1 MKVKRWITGIAAVM
15 AAVCFEM
22 LPVQGAEHVSAL
34 EASREEGS
42 PITVKK
48 YGEEEDSDYSF
59 RLKRTDRS
67 TCTWTDTSGVSNP
80 KRFQQTGQG
89 VERWGQIV
97 TSDTQKGKISCYL
110 TNMGSYKGKN
120 TNLRITFTD
129 WDVYRTEEGKRYYP
143 LLGVAFSKTVDF
155 YGLLFSDIWYEAKL
169 EILDD
174 QGRPL
179 AVDMTYRAED
189 LDYGQ
194 IFGVKKGD
202 HPVGISVPQD
212 SRAYYIERDGF
223 YYFYAQNV
231 NSEEYDKDS
240 VQVQYKNT
248 SSFSLRVGGG
258 VAFPGSFTYSQYV
271 PEKIKNDYERF
282 EHYLIG
288 EPSADV
294 SDQMGAL
301 IGWIAG
307 SAKGYGPFT
316 PPVPTKLVDR
326 EEVHGEEPFT
336 YFINFKVPECQQ
348 ADYYQSLILTDP
360 VPEPLHVDQVKV
372 YDADNQTDVSSY
384 FSIQTSEGS
393 GNQVRVSV
401 RDPSTDWMYG
411 RAFEIR
417 IQVHKREDYTFGSS
431 NIVSNQASLAVDQKF
446 TKEVKNS
453 TDFILLSNHNGG

>member
-155 YGLLFSDIWYEAKL
+155 YGLLFSDIW
-169 EILDD
+169 
-174 QGRPL
+174 
-179 AVDMTYRAED
+179 
-189 LDYGQ
+189 
-194 IFGVKKGD
+194 
-202 HPVGISVPQD
+202 
-212 SRAYYIERDGF
+212 
-223 YYFYAQNV
+223 
-231 NSEEYDKDS
+231 
-240 VQVQYKNT
+240 
-248 SSFSLRVGGG
+248 
-258 VAFPGSFTYSQYV
+258 
-271 PEKIKNDYERF
+271 
-282 EHYLIG
+282 
-288 EPSADV
+288 
-294 SDQMGAL
+294 
-301 IGWIAG
+301 
-307 SAKGYGPFT
+307 
-316 PPVPTKLVDR
+316 
-326 EEVHGEEPFT
+326 
-336 YFINFKVPECQQ
+336 
-348 ADYYQSLILTDP
+348 
-360 VPEPLHVDQVKV
+360 
-372 YDADNQTDVSSY
+372 
-384 FSIQTSEGS
+384 
-393 GNQVRVSV
+393 
-401 RDPSTDWMYG
+401 
-411 RAFEIR
+411 
-417 IQVHKREDYTFGSS
+417 
-431 NIVSNQASLAVDQKF
+431 
-446 TKEVKNS
+446 
-453 TDFILLSNHNGG
+453 